1 MRFLDSRPRRRHAVL
16 ALSVAALASTTL
28 LMSSAAGGKET
39 LSAAPAAVDLGN
51 GAVRLAQNAPANV
64 SYSTEQAKRGEA
76 QYKETCVDCH
86 GDDLR
91 GGLNGGP
98 PLRGGMF
105 TMHFGGGPASS
116 LFLFMSTQM
125 PPEAPGRFSA
135 STYADLMAYVL
146 QVNGYD
152 AGAPLPADP
161 DKLNNFIIQK

>member
-1 MRFLDSRPRRRHAVL
+1 MHSSRNDRRAV
-16 ALSVAALASTTL
+16 ALVSAALLASLGFAASAIAIEPTPGAGVPVAGAPTL
-28 LMSSAAGGKET
+28 LAQ
-39 LSAAPAAVDLGN
+39 AAPAK
-51 GAVRLAQNAPANV
+51 V
-64 SYSTEQAKRGEA
+64 SYSNEQAKRGET

-105 TMHFGGGPASS
+105 NQDFGNAPASA

-146 QVNGYD
+146 QVNGFD
-152 AGAPLPADP
+152 AGAPLPADA
-161 DKLNNFIIQK
+161 DKLNGFVIAK